1 MRTADPRRPLGSGA
15 ERFAAAQCSLGVV
28 APDTVVTNATV
39 FNVFTAAFEPD
50 REVWVKEGLVAYCG
64 PRLVGAKRPWDE
76 GPTQVIDAG
85 GMVVLPGLIDG
96 HTHLPD
102 AVGIEEF
109 VRHVVPTGTTSI
121 VTELMEVAI
130 VGGETALRAFA
141 AGLVGQPIRLF
152 YTVPALAEPVGLGDS
167 LPMASHTLAAFLD
180 DPWCVGVGEVYWGN
194 LLRDDAQGRRLRE
207 LAQAALERGKT
218 VEGHGAGASGEK
230 LQAYAVLGPSS
241 CHEAIDEMQARERL
255 SLGYRLMVRE
265 GGVRQEL
272 EQLKEVLAEAAD
284 PRRLVLVTD
293 SVDPGGLLEQG
304 YLDVA
309 VRHALRLG
317 LAPELVYRMVTIN
330 VAEHF
335 RVDHMVGSLAPGR
348 SADLVVIPSP
358 GDYLPQLVMCRGQ
371 VVFRPGEPP
380 AEPASVSLP
389 SGARRGIRL
398 ALGALVVPSVGGA
411 RAMEL
416 VSRLVTR
423 EALVD
428 VAGLVTVDSSGLAL
442 SGDSDLILAV
452 ALDRFGSG
460 TSFLGLLGGYG
471 LRRGACATSI
481 TWDTTDVVVVAKDEA
496 SLRTAL
502 RRLEELG
509 GGAVFA
515 VGQEVVAELPAPIYS
530 VISPEPLAVVV
541 RQLAQVER
549 ALAENGVPW
558 ERPLLSLDTLTTAAI
573 PHLRISRRGY
583 VRLKDGAVLGLEA

>member
-1 MRTADPRRPLGSGA
+1 MKAELRRPSGSVVA
-15 ERFAAAQCSLGVV
+15 RFAAAQCALGLVV
-28 APDTVVTNATV
+28 PDTVITNATV

-50 REVWVKEGLVAYCG
+50 RELWVKEGLVAYT
-64 PRLVGAKRPWDE
+64 GAARAGASVAWDR

-85 GMVVLPGLIDG
+85 GMTVLPGLIDG

-109 VRHVVPTGTTSI
+109 VRHVVPTGTTTL
-121 VTELMEVAI
+121 VMELMEVAM

-141 AGLVGQPIRLF
+141 AGLAVQPVRLF
-152 YTVPALAEPVGLGDS
+152 YTVPALAAPVDLGDVQ
-167 LPMASHTLAAFLD
+167 PIPPHTLASFLD
-180 DPWCVGVGEVYWGN
+180 DPRCLGVGEVYWGS
-194 LLRDDAQGRRLRE
+194 LLRDDEQGCRLRA

-230 LQAYAVLGPSS
+230 LQAYAALGPSS
-241 CHEAIDEMQARERL
+241 CHEAIDEAQARERL
-255 SLGYRLMVRE
+255 ALGYRLMVRE

-272 EQLKEVLAEAAD
+272 EQLKDVLAAAAD
-284 PRRLVLVTD
+284 PGRSILVTD
-293 SVDPGGLLEQG
+293 SVDPGGLLERG
-304 YLDVA
+304 YLEVA
-309 VRHALRLG
+309 VRRALCLG

-335 RVDHMVGSLAPGR
+335 RVDHLVGSLAPGR
-348 SADLVVIPSP
+348 SADLVLIPSP
-358 GDYLPQLVMCRGQ
+358 GDYRPQLVMCRGQ
-371 VVFRPGEPP
+371 VIFRPGEPA
-380 AEPASVSLP
+380 AEPVPVSLP
-389 SGARRGIRL
+389 TDARRKIRL
-398 ALGALVVPSVGGA
+398 DLGPLVLPSGGRV

-423 EALVD
+423 ETLVD
-428 VAGLVTVDSSGLAL
+428 AGDVDLL
-442 SGDSDLILAV
+442 LAV

-460 TSFLGLLGGYG
+460 ESFLGLLGGYG

-481 TWDTTDVVVVAKDEA
+481 TWDTTDVVAVGRDEE

-502 RRLEELG
+502 HRLEELS

-515 VGQEVVAELPAPIYS
+515 IGRQVVAELPAPIFS
-530 VISPEPLAVVV
+530 IISPEPLPVVV
-541 RQLAQVER
+541 RRLAEVER
-549 ALAENGVPW
+549 ALGENGVPW

-583 VRLKDGAVLGLEA
+583 VRLRDGAILGLEA